1 MKKLMALFLVVI
13 CLLGMASCSS
23 KMVLK
28 DISASTRIEIYD
40 FETNITIEITDT
52 EVIKHISDNLE
63 SLKLSK
69 MHYNKPT
76 SSVYTLTFFDVNNNQ
91 IDVVGIPST
100 LNWIHCNG
108 AFYTITEGQFDR
120 EYIARLFN

>member
-1 MKKLMALFLVVI
+1 MAVILAVI
-13 CLLGMASCSS
+13 CLLGMTSCSS
-23 KMVLK
+23 KTVLK
-28 DISASTRIEIYD
+28 DVSDSTKIEVYA
-40 FETNITIEITDT
+40 FETDITIEITDT
-52 EVIKHISDNLE
+52 EVINHISDNLA

-76 SSVYTLTFFDVNNNQ
+76 GSVYTLTFFDVNNNQ

-108 AFYTITEGQFDR
+108 AFYTITKGQFDR
-120 EYIARLFN
+120 EYIVKLFN